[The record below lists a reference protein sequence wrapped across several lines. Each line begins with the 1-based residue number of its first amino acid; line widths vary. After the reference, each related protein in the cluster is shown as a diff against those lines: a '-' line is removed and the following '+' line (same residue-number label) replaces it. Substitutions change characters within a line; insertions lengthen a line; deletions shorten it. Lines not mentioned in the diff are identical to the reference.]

1 MGGYSPESS
10 AKVSGGGVGSVG
22 RNKGAP
28 KGDIEGQIPKA
39 LKPQAKP
46 KPKQTAFPG
55 FLGVHRLPFFVFG
68 FPAGTKRVLLAFD
81 DLFFSVSMPNGFP
94 KRVFWF
100 SGCSQRAFVFRIF

>member
-55 FLGVHRLPFFVFG
+55 FLGVHRLPLFLFLVSQ
-68 FPAGTKRVLLAFD
+68 LA
-81 DLFFSVSMPNGFP
+81 PNGFCWLLMICFLGFYA
-94 KRVFWF
+94 KRVSKTVFWV

>member
-39 LKPQAKP
+39 LKPQGKAKAKANRFSWVSRRP
-46 KPKQTAFPG
+46 STAIFC
-55 FLGVHRLPFFVFG
+55 
-68 FPAGTKRVLLAFD
+68 
-81 DLFFSVSMPNGFP
+81 
-94 KRVFWF
+94 FWF
-100 SGCSQRAFVFRIF
+100 PSWHQTGFVGF

>member
-55 FLGVHRLPFFVFG
+55 FLGVHRLPFFC
-68 FPAGTKRVLLAFD
+68 
-81 DLFFSVSMPNGFP
+81 
-94 KRVFWF
+94 FWF
-100 SGCSQRAFVFRIF
+100 PSGHQTGFVGF